1 MTKTFDDIDSLIG
14 RLKAVARQHER
25 QGGTQPPPF
34 AYRERLGELLNERH
48 EPTRVSDINHPAL
61 EELVA
66 ASHRDEIFLQRVYR
80 VLMDRE
86 IDQEGMNH
94 YLSVLPR
101 TGRLYVLAELLCA
114 DEARASLAQRGAII
128 PRRGMLTLP
137 FRLVGRLGPLGRV
150 LRPVMRLGYR
160 VVGVLLRP
168 RFKLLERIHE
178 LETSDR
184 IRGAMMRDVLL
195 ELDGE
200 LQRHDHHLQRHDD
213 HLQQQ
218 AEQAKQ
224 HANTLEQS
232 AQQLSA
238 FDDQLNEQSRH
249 QAALWSALHHHRRA
263 VERLIS
269 PAPGEQVE
277 LADGQS
283 QQLDQQLFDA
293 YYLAFEDACRGSE
306 AQIRRHLDNYQPQ
319 WETALQAGTLALDV
333 GCGRGEWLALLTEQ
347 GFEPHGVD
355 LNIAMIEHCRERGF
369 DVTHEDAVS
378 VMRTQPENSHALV
391 SAFHLIEHLPF
402 DVLYNLVDQANRIL
416 APGGVLI
423 LETPNP
429 ENVLVGSHTF
439 YHDPTHRNPITPTA
453 ISFLL
458 TYLGFSDV
466 EVRRFNPYPE
476 EAKVPGDDPLTARVN
491 GHLCGPQDF
500 AVIGRKAAPRLEAMQ
515 GEATQAEKAPVEA
528 TYPDAT
534 PSEATLTEETPV
546 EKAPAK
552 ATPEEGTQ

>member
-25 QGGTQPPPF
+25 QNGTQPPPF
-34 AYRERLGELLNERH
+34 AYRERLGELLNERQD
-48 EPTRVSDINHPAL
+48 PTKVSDPNRPAL

-66 ASHRDEIFLQRVYR
+66 ANHRDEIFLQRVYR

-86 IDQEGMNH
+86 VDQEGMSH

-101 TGRLYVLAELLCA
+101 AGRLYVLAELLCA
-114 DEARASLAQRGAII
+114 DEARASLAQRGAVI

-137 FRLVGRLGPLGRV
+137 FRLLGRLGPLGRP
-150 LRPVMRLGYR
+150 LRPLMRLAYR
-160 VVGVLLRP
+160 VVGILLRP
-168 RFKLLERIHE
+168 RFQLLERIVE
-178 LETSDR
+178 LETNER
-184 IRGAMMRDVLL
+184 QRGAMVRDVLL

-200 LQRHDHHLQRHDD
+200 LQRHESQWQQHTRT
-213 HLQQQ
+213 LQQH
-218 AEQAKQ
+218 EQ
-224 HANTLEQS
+224 HSTELANRVSEQER
-232 AQQLSA
+232 QQP
-238 FDDQLNEQSRH
+238 
-249 QAALWSALHHHRRA
+249 ALFSALQHHRRA
-263 VERLIS
+263 VERLLN
-269 PAPGEQVE
+269 APESEQAA
-277 LADGQS
+277 LQGPQG

-306 AQIRRHLDNYQPQ
+306 AQIRQHLDNYQPQ
-319 WETALQAGTLALDV
+319 WETARQAGTRALDV
-333 GCGRGEWLALLTEQ
+333 GCGRGEWLALLNEQ

-355 LNIAMIEHCRERGF
+355 LNIAMVEHCQARGF
-369 DVTHEDAVS
+369 DVTHADALS
-378 VMRTQPENSHALV
+378 VMRDQPDNSHALV

-402 DVLYNLVDQANRIL
+402 DVLYTLVDEANRIL

-439 YHDPTHRNPITPTA
+439 YHDPTHRNPVTPTA

-458 TYLGFSDV
+458 SYLGFSDV

-491 GHLCGPQDF
+491 GHLCGPQDY
-500 AVIGRKAAPRLEAMQ
+500 AVVGRKAAPQLAASQ
-515 GEATQAEKAPVEA
+515 ASDAQQAGDTQQESDAPQANTPAAESHP
-528 TYPDAT
+528 
-534 PSEATLTEETPV
+534 
-546 EKAPAK
+546 
-552 ATPEEGTQ
+552 

>member
-1 MTKTFDDIDSLIG
+1 MTKSFDDIDSLIG

-25 QGGTQPPPF
+25 EGGTQPPPF

-48 EPTRVSDINHPAL
+48 DPTKVSDPNHPAL

-66 ASHRDEIFLQRVYR
+66 ASHRDEVFLQRVYR

-86 IDQEGMNH
+86 ADQEGMSH

-101 TGRLYVLAELLCA
+101 SGRLYVLAELLCA
-114 DEARASLAQRGAII
+114 DEARASLAKRGAVI

-137 FRLVGRLGPLGRV
+137 FRIVGRLGPLGRA
-150 LRPVMRLGYR
+150 LRPLLRLSYR
-160 VVGVLLRP
+160 VVGILLRP
-168 RFKLLERIHE
+168 RFTLLERVFE
-178 LETSDR
+178 LEASDR
-184 IRGAMMRDVLL
+184 QRGDIVRDVLL

-200 LQRHDHHLQRHDD
+200 LQRHQHQLQ
-213 HLQQQ
+213 
-218 AEQAKQ
+218 Q
-224 HANTLEQS
+224 HANTLEQHERQS
-232 AQQLSA
+232 SELASRLS
-238 FDDQLNEQSRH
+238 EQERH
-249 QAALWSALHHHRRA
+249 HPALFSALQHHRRA
-263 VERLIS
+263 VERLTNTPES
-269 PAPGEQVE
+269 EQAA
-277 LADGQS
+277 LQGPRG

-306 AQIRRHLDNYQPQ
+306 AQIRHHLDNYQPQ
-319 WETALQAGTLALDV
+319 WETARQAGARALDV

-355 LNIAMIEHCRERGF
+355 LNIAMVEHCRERGF
-369 DVTHEDAVS
+369 EVTHADAIS
-378 VMRTQPENSHALV
+378 VMRAQPDNSHALV

-402 DVLYNLVDQANRIL
+402 DVLYTLVDEANRIL

-429 ENVLVGSHTF
+429 ENLLVGSHTF
-439 YHDPTHRNPITPTA
+439 YHDPTHRNPVTPTA

-458 TYLGFSDV
+458 TYLGFSAVD
-466 EVRRFNPYPE
+466 VRRFNPYPE
-476 EAKVPGDDPLTARVN
+476 DAKVPGDDPLTARVN

-500 AVIGRKAAPRLEAMQ
+500 AVIGRKAAPNLNDAK
-515 GEATQAEKAPVEA
+515 AEDVNAVSAKVEDEQQ
-528 TYPDAT
+528 T
-534 PSEATLTEETPV
+534 
-546 EKAPAK
+546 

>member
-1 MTKTFDDIDSLIG
+1 MTKTYDDIDSLIG

-25 QGGTQPPPF
+25 QHGTQPPPF
-34 AYRERLGELLNERH
+34 AYRDRLGELLDERH
-48 EPTRVSDINHPAL
+48 DPAKVSDPNHPAL

-66 ASHRDEIFLQRVYR
+66 ASHRDEVFLQRVYR

-86 IDQEGMNH
+86 VDQEGMSH

-114 DEARASLAQRGAII
+114 DEAQASLAQRGAVI

-137 FRLVGRLGPLGRV
+137 FRIVGRLGPLGRV
-150 LRPVMRLGYR
+150 LRPLMRLSYR
-160 VVGVLLRP
+160 IVGVLLRP
-168 RFKLLERIHE
+168 RFKLLERISE
-178 LETSDR
+178 LETTER
-184 IRGAMMRDVLL
+184 QRGAMMRDVLL

-200 LQRHDHHLQRHDD
+200 LQRQEHRLG
-213 HLQQQ
+213 QQ
-218 AEQAKQ
+218 AEQAQQHTNLLEQHTNSLEQ
-224 HANTLEQS
+224 HASTLEQHARQS
-232 AQQLSA
+232 SEFAERLS
-238 FDDQLNEQSRH
+238 EQERH
-249 QAALWSALHHHRRA
+249 QPALWSALQHHRRA
-263 VERLIS
+263 VERLVS
-269 PAPGEQVE
+269 PAPGEQIE
-277 LADGQS
+277 LGEAQC

-319 WETALQAGTLALDV
+319 WEAARQAGTRALDV

-369 DVTHEDAVS
+369 EVTHADAVS

-402 DVLYNLVDQANRIL
+402 DVLYSLVDQANRIL

-429 ENVLVGSHTF
+429 ENLLVGSHTF

-500 AVIGRKAAPRLEAMQ
+500 AVIGRKAAPRLEA
-515 GEATQAEKAPVEA
+515 TQAETTQAE
-528 TYPDAT
+528 DAT
-534 PSEATLTEETPV
+534 FEA
-546 EKAPAK
+546 KPAK
-552 ATPEEGTQ
+552 DTPEEGKQ

>member
-25 QGGTQPPPF
+25 QHGTQPPPF
-34 AYRERLGELLNERH
+34 AYRQRLGELLDERQD
-48 EPTRVSDINHPAL
+48 PANVSDPNHPAL

-66 ASHRDEIFLQRVYR
+66 ASHRDEVFLQRVYR

-86 IDQEGMNH
+86 VDQEGMSH

-114 DEARASLAQRGAII
+114 DEAQASLAQRGAVI

-137 FRLVGRLGPLGRV
+137 FRIVGRLGPLGRV
-150 LRPVMRLGYR
+150 LRPLMRLSYR
-160 VVGVLLRP
+160 IVGVLLRP
-168 RFKLLERIHE
+168 RFKLLERIYE
-178 LETSDR
+178 LEANER
-184 IRGAMMRDVLL
+184 KRGALMNDVLL

-200 LQRHDHHLQRHDD
+200 LQRQEHRLG
-213 HLQQQ
+213 QQ
-218 AEQAKQ
+218 AEQAQQ
-224 HANTLEQS
+224 HTSSLEQHTRQS
-232 AQQLSA
+232 SEFAERLS
-238 FDDQLNEQSRH
+238 EQERH
-249 QAALWSALHHHRRA
+249 QPALWSALQHHRRA
-263 VERLIS
+263 VERLTS
-269 PAPGEQVE
+269 PTPGEQVE
-277 LADGQS
+277 LEDTQCE
-283 QQLDQQLFDA
+283 QLDQQLFDA

-319 WETALQAGTLALDV
+319 WETALQAGTRALDV

-369 DVTHEDAVS
+369 DVTHDDAVS

-402 DVLYNLVDQANRIL
+402 GVLYNLVDQANRIL

-500 AVIGRKAAPRLEAMQ
+500 AVIGRKAAPRLEATPA
-515 GEATQAEKAPVEA
+515 EATQAEV
-528 TYPDAT
+528 T
-534 PSEATLTEETPV
+534 PAEST
-546 EKAPAK
+546 PAK
-552 ATPEEGTQ
+552 QPQVDDKQESSTPAEGTQ

>member
-48 EPTRVSDINHPAL
+48 DPAQVSDPNHPAL

-66 ASHRDEIFLQRVYR
+66 ARHRDEIFLQRVYR

-86 IDQEGMNH
+86 VDQEGMGH

-114 DEARASLAQRGAII
+114 DEARASLAQRGAVI

-137 FRLVGRLGPLGRV
+137 FRIVGRFGPLGRV
-150 LRPVMRLGYR
+150 LRPLLRLSYR
-160 VVGVLLRP
+160 IVGVLLRP
-168 RFKLLERIHE
+168 RFKLLERISE
-178 LETSDR
+178 LETSER
-184 IRGAMMRDVLL
+184 
-195 ELDGE
+195 
-200 LQRHDHHLQRHDD
+200 
-213 HLQQQ
+213 
-218 AEQAKQ
+218 Q
-224 HANTLEQS
+224 HTKTLEQYAHQS
-232 AQQLSA
+232 SEFTERLS
-238 FDDQLNEQSRH
+238 EQERH
-249 QAALWSALHHHRRA
+249 QPALWSALHHHRRA
-263 VERLIS
+263 VERLVN
-269 PAPGEQVE
+269 PPEGEQPALE
-277 LADGQS
+277 EAQC

-319 WETALQAGTLALDV
+319 WQTALQVGTLALDV

-369 DVTHEDAVS
+369 DVTHADAVS

-402 DVLYNLVDQANRIL
+402 DVLYSLVDEANRIL

-429 ENVLVGSHTF
+429 ENLLVGSHTF

-500 AVIGRKAAPRLEAMQ
+500 AVIGRKAAPQLEESKVDASKV
-515 GEATQAEKAPVEA
+515 EASQIKAPSDDSASA
-528 TYPDAT
+528 T
-534 PSEATLTEETPV
+534 
-546 EKAPAK
+546 
-552 ATPEEGTQ
+552 EGTL

>member
-1 MTKTFDDIDSLIG
+1 MTKTFDDIDSLVG

-25 QGGTQPPPF
+25 QPDTQPPPF
-34 AYRERLGELLNERH
+34 AYRERLGELLNERND
-48 EPTRVSDINHPAL
+48 PAQVSDPNHPEL

-66 ASHRDEIFLQRVYR
+66 ANHRDEIFLQRIYR

-86 IDQEGMNH
+86 VDQEGMSH

-101 TGRLYVLAELLCA
+101 AGRLYVLAELLCA
-114 DEARASLAQRGAII
+114 DEARHSLAQRGATI

-150 LRPVMRLGYR
+150 LRPLMRLGYR
-160 VVGVLLRP
+160 VTGVLLRP
-168 RFKLLERIHE
+168 RFRLLERLAD
-178 LETSDR
+178 LETSDQR
-184 IRGAMMRDVLL
+184 RSDMVRDVLL

-200 LQRHDHHLQRHDD
+200 LQR
-213 HLQQQ
+213 Q
-218 AEQAKQ
+218 AGQLDQHNQA
-224 HANTLEQS
+224 LEQGEHQRS
-232 AQQLSA
+232 ELDDRLTQHENYQQRY
-238 FDDQLNEQSRH
+238 QP
-249 QAALWSALHHHRRA
+249 ALWSALQHHRRA
-263 VERLIS
+263 VERLTS
-269 PAPGEQVE
+269 AAQE
-277 LADGQS
+277 GQPVLEERQY

-306 AQIRRHLDNYQPQ
+306 AQIRQHLEKYQPQ
-319 WETALQAGTLALDV
+319 WESALQAGTQALDL
-333 GCGRGEWLALLTEQ
+333 GCGRGEWLALLAEQ
-347 GFEPHGVD
+347 GFTPHGID

-369 DVTHEDAVS
+369 DVTHDDVLSAL
-378 VMRTQPENSHALV
+378 RAQPDNSQALI

-402 DVLYNLVDQANRIL
+402 DVLYTLVDEANRVL

-458 TYLGFSDV
+458 TYHGFSDV
-466 EVRRFNPYPE
+466 DVRRFNPYPE

-500 AVIGRKAAPRLEAMQ
+500 AVIGLKAAPQLEAPQ
-515 GEATQAEKAPVEA
+515 DIATAA
-528 TYPDAT
+528 
-534 PSEATLTEETPV
+534 
-546 EKAPAK
+546 
-552 ATPEEGTQ
+552 EGTA

>member
-25 QGGTQPPPF
+25 QHGTQPPPF
-34 AYRERLGELLNERH
+34 AYRDRLGELLDERH
-48 EPTRVSDINHPAL
+48 DPAKVSDPNHPAL

-66 ASHRDEIFLQRVYR
+66 ASHRDEVFLQRVYR

-86 IDQEGMNH
+86 VDQEGMSH

-114 DEARASLAQRGAII
+114 DEAQASLAQRGAVI

-137 FRLVGRLGPLGRV
+137 FRIVGRLGPLGRV
-150 LRPVMRLGYR
+150 LRPLMRLSYR
-160 VVGVLLRP
+160 IVGVLLRP
-168 RFKLLERIHE
+168 RFKLLERIFE
-178 LETSDR
+178 LEDNER
-184 IRGAMMRDVLL
+184 QRGAMMRDVLL

-200 LQRHDHHLQRHDD
+200 LQRQEHRLG
-213 HLQQQ
+213 QQ
-218 AEQAKQ
+218 AEQAQQHTNSLKQ
-224 HANTLEQS
+224 HASTLEQHARQS
-232 AQQLSA
+232 SEFAERLS
-238 FDDQLNEQSRH
+238 EQERH
-249 QAALWSALHHHRRA
+249 QPALWSALQHHRRA
-263 VERLIS
+263 IERLVN
-269 PAPGEQVE
+269 PVAGEQIE
-277 LADGQS
+277 LEEAQC

-319 WETALQAGTLALDV
+319 WEAARQAGTRALDV

-355 LNIAMIEHCRERGF
+355 FNIAMIEHCRERGF
-369 DVTHEDAVS
+369 DVTHADAVS
-378 VMRTQPENSHALV
+378 VMRTEPENSHALV

-402 DVLYNLVDQANRIL
+402 GVLYSLVDQANRIL

-429 ENVLVGSHTF
+429 ENLLVGSHTF

-500 AVIGRKAAPRLEAMQ
+500 AVIGRKAAPRLETEQ
-515 GEATQAEKAPVEA
+515 VEATQVETTQSEEATVEA
-528 TYPDAT
+528 TPTEAT
-534 PSEATLTEETPV
+534 PAED
-546 EKAPAK
+546 
-552 ATPEEGTQ
+552 TPEEGTQ

>member
-25 QGGTQPPPF
+25 EGGTQPPPF
-34 AYRERLGELLNERH
+34 AYRERLGELLDERQD
-48 EPTRVSDINHPAL
+48 PAKVSNPNHPAL

-66 ASHRDEIFLQRVYR
+66 ASHCDEVFLQRVYR

-86 IDQEGMNH
+86 VDQEGMSH

-114 DEARASLAQRGAII
+114 DEARASLAQRGAVI
-128 PRRGMLTLP
+128 PRRSMLTLP

-150 LRPVMRLGYR
+150 LRPLMRFSYR
-160 VVGVLLRP
+160 LVGVMLRP
-168 RFKLLERIHE
+168 RFKLLERIFE
-178 LETSDR
+178 LEVSDR
-184 IRGAMMRDVLL
+184 QRGAMMRDVLL

-200 LQRHDHHLQRHDD
+200 LQRHEHQ
-213 HLQQQ
+213 LQQHTK
-218 AEQAKQ
+218 ALEQ
-224 HANTLEQS
+224 HAQRLSEQ
-232 AQQLSA
+232 
-238 FDDQLNEQSRH
+238 ERH
-249 QAALWSALHHHRRA
+249 QPALWSALQHHRRA
-263 VERLIS
+263 VERLIT
-269 PAPGEQVE
+269 PAVGEQVE
-277 LADGQS
+277 LEKAKC

-319 WETALQAGTLALDV
+319 WETALQAGTRALDV

-369 DVTHEDAVS
+369 DVTHADAVS

-402 DVLYNLVDQANRIL
+402 DVLYSLVDQANRIL

-476 EAKVPGDDPLTARVN
+476 DAKVPGDDPLTARVN

-500 AVIGRKAAPRLEAMQ
+500 AVIGCKAAPQLEVA
-515 GEATQAEKAPVEA
+515 QAEAA
-528 TYPDAT
+528 
-534 PSEATLTEETPV
+534 
-546 EKAPAK
+546 
-552 ATPEEGTQ
+552 PEEGTQ

>member
-1 MTKTFDDIDSLIG
+1 MKKTFDDIDSLIG

-25 QGGTQPPPF
+25 QHGTQPPPF
-34 AYRERLGELLNERH
+34 AYRERLGELLDERQD
-48 EPTRVSDINHPAL
+48 PASVSDPNHPAL

-66 ASHRDEIFLQRVYR
+66 ASHRDEVFLQRVYR

-86 IDQEGMNH
+86 VDQEGMSH

-114 DEARASLAQRGAII
+114 DEARDSLAKRGAVI

-150 LRPVMRLGYR
+150 VRPVMRLCYR
-160 VVGVLLRP
+160 VVGIALRP
-168 RFKLLERIHE
+168 RFKLLERIFE
-178 LETSDR
+178 LETNER
-184 IRGAMMRDVLL
+184 VRGAMMRDVLL

-200 LQRHDHHLQRHDD
+200 LQRQEHRLG
-213 HLQQQ
+213 QQ
-218 AEQAKQ
+218 AEHAQQQQQTLAQ
-224 HANTLEQS
+224 HAQQSSEFAHRLSEQ
-232 AQQLSA
+232 
-238 FDDQLNEQSRH
+238 ERH
-249 QAALWSALHHHRRA
+249 QPALFSALQHHRRA
-263 VERLIS
+263 VERLMD
-269 PAPGEQVE
+269 APESAQAALQGPQGE
-277 LADGQS
+277 
-283 QQLDQQLFDA
+283 QLDQQLFDA

-306 AQIRRHLDNYQPQ
+306 AQIRQHLNHYQPQ
-319 WETALQAGTLALDV
+319 WEAARQAGTRALDV
-333 GCGRGEWLALLTEQ
+333 GCGRGEWLALLSEQ
-347 GFEPHGVD
+347 GFTPHGVD
-355 LNIAMIEHCRERGF
+355 LNIAMVEHCRERGF
-369 DVTHEDAVS
+369 DVTHADAVN
-378 VMRTQPENSHALV
+378 VMRREPEGSHALV

-466 EVRRFNPYPE
+466 EIRRFNPYPE

-500 AVIGRKAAPRLEAMQ
+500 AVVGRKAAPATENAPLETNTPAQ
-515 GEATQAEKAPVEA
+515 ESTQ
-528 TYPDAT
+528 
-534 PSEATLTEETPV
+534 
-546 EKAPAK
+546 
-552 ATPEEGTQ
+552 

>member
-25 QGGTQPPPF
+25 QNGTQPPPF
-34 AYRERLGELLNERH
+34 AYRERLGELLNEH
-48 EPTRVSDINHPAL
+48 QDPTKVSDPNRPAL

-86 IDQEGMNH
+86 ADQEGMSH

-101 TGRLYVLAELLCA
+101 AGRLYVLAELLCA
-114 DEARASLAQRGAII
+114 DEARASLAQRGAVI

-137 FRLVGRLGPLGRV
+137 FRILGRLGPLGRA
-150 LRPVMRLGYR
+150 LRPLMRLTYR
-160 VVGVLLRP
+160 VVGILLRP
-168 RFKLLERIHE
+168 RFQLLERVFE
-178 LETSDR
+178 LETNER
-184 IRGAMMRDVLL
+184 QRGAMMRDVLL

-200 LQRHDHHLQRHDD
+200 LQRQEHRI
-213 HLQQQ
+213 QQQ
-218 AEQAKQ
+218 AEQTQQ
-224 HANTLEQS
+224 HAHTLTQYEQQRNELAS
-232 AQQLSA
+232 RVSEQERQQP
-238 FDDQLNEQSRH
+238 
-249 QAALWSALHHHRRA
+249 ALFSALQHHRRA
-263 VERLIS
+263 VERLVS
-269 PAPGEQVE
+269 APKSEQAA
-277 LADGQS
+277 LQGPQG

-306 AQIRRHLDNYQPQ
+306 AQIRQHLDNYQPQ
-319 WETALQAGTLALDV
+319 WETARQTGTRALDV
-333 GCGRGEWLALLTEQ
+333 GCGRGEWLALLSEQ
-347 GFEPHGVD
+347 GFTPHGVD
-355 LNIAMIEHCRERGF
+355 LNIAMVEHCRERGF
-369 DVTHEDAVS
+369 DVTHADAVN
-378 VMRTQPENSHALV
+378 VMRREPEGSHALV

-466 EVRRFNPYPE
+466 EIRRFNPYPE

-491 GHLCGPQDF
+491 GHLCGPQDY
-500 AVIGRKAAPRLEAMQ
+500 AVVGRKAAPQLAALQESDTQQEGDTQQESDAQQADEAP
-515 GEATQAEKAPVEA
+515 QAN
-528 TYPDAT
+528 T
-534 PSEATLTEETPV
+534 PAAESH
-546 EKAPAK
+546 
-552 ATPEEGTQ
+552 Q